1 MLEDSPD
8 LGEAGEKQWA
18 RLRARI
24 GLAGSF
30 WLGFVF
36 SPSPR
41 SVIVLRE
48 RAERLLRTQTQTL
61 LLIRPSSPEELWRV
75 LPLMLEDPEPV
86 RAGCTW
92 VEAIPFRRPRVRS
105 LTDPSGPALLTHA
118 GDDQ

>member
-1 MLEDSPD
+1 MREDGPE

-18 RLRARI
+18 RLRAQI
-24 GLAGSF
+24 ELAGSF

-61 LLIRPSSPEELWRV
+61 LLVRPSSPDELRSV
-75 LPLMLEDPEPV
+75 LPFLLESPEPM

-92 VEAIPFRRPRVRS
+92 IEAVREDS
-105 LTDPSGPALLTHA
+105 PGA
-118 GDDQ
+118 